1 MAERNIQ
8 EITEAFQGEIPGGM
22 AGERIIRQR
31 ARTGILER
39 ASREDVL
46 RPRLSIEE
54 MNDLLAYYSWSIW
67 NMLAL
72 RATEGESGL
81 IPRQEY
87 ESLAFLQQF
96 FLYPRLMEAIARKVG
111 PEGVIALGEGARRE
125 IGTKVNLVRN
135 FCLPLTAMLGRGL
148 LIRSLQSLE
157 PGDRLSEIH
166 TVLQFSRQ
174 LLWGYR
180 GDGYLFSS
188 QDGYRSPILERA
200 WIDRFQREAEP
211 LDREENRQTFR
222 ELNAVTELLGFLV
235 HFDCRAGLGDTGPYD
250 LGDGKL
256 LIVRDHFL
264 REDVYHW
271 CDVCEGL
278 PYAVTLAFILDA
290 GRMGL
295 KEIRVN
301 DISTTFTWPRNYSP
315 HITHAAYYVRPE
327 WDSRPEE
334 IRQIGFSEARDLTRQ
349 AREATLKLYK
359 KLSRMSRRQLITNGI
374 YVYVVDLVLPYARLT
389 GLYET
394 FCRDFDLWE
403 LNPEVSAAY
412 YRFCRDEFRFGFFPG
427 FLAGGE
433 AFIPIPTQA
442 YW

>member
-1 MAERNIQ
+1 MNANNSSKPISVTEETLSVGLRFLSDRNPDLATILGEVGPPPIWGREPGFPTLVRIILEPQ
-8 EITEAFQGEIPGGM
+8 VSLASAKTASDRLLNAATPLTPESFLPMDEITLK
-22 AGERIIRQR
+22 RIGFSRQKTR
-31 ARTGILER
+31 YCRH
-39 ASREDVL
+39 
-46 RPRLSIEE
+46 
-54 MNDLLAYYSWSIW
+54 
-67 NMLAL
+67 
-72 RATEGESGL
+72 
-81 IPRQEY
+81 
-87 ESLAFLQQF
+87 
-96 FLYPRLMEAIARKVG
+96 
-111 PEGVIALGEGARRE
+111 
-125 IGTKVNLVRN
+125 
-135 FCLPLTAMLGRGL
+135 
-148 LIRSLQSLE
+148 LE
-157 PGDRLSEIH
+157 PGDRLAEIH
-166 TVLQFSRQ
+166 TILQFSRQ

-222 ELNAVTELLGFLV
+222 ELNAVTKLLGFLV

-264 REDVYHW
+264 REEVSHW

-278 PYAVTLAFILDA
+278 PYAVTLAFILHA

-327 WDSRPEE
+327 WNSRPEE
-334 IRQIGFSEARDLTRQ
+334 IRQIGFSDARVLTRQ

-389 GLYET
+389 GLYKT
-394 FCRDFDLWE
+394 FCRDYDLWE
-403 LNPEVSAAY
+403 LNPEVSTAY
-412 YRFCRDEFRFGFFPG
+412 YRFGRDEFRFGFFPG